1 MQTGKLPDGRLKNLS
16 HLPTILH
23 IPFAWQPDPCG
34 GTEVYVR
41 ALMRELAP
49 LGWASQ
55 IVVPAQQT
63 AQQLVEGIPVH
74 RVRLADPVTQAML
87 YGAGDPVSAAGFAE
101 VLEAAKPD
109 LVHFHAYTP
118 AISVL
123 WLQAAQAL
131 GIPCVYTYHTPT
143 LTCGRGSLM
152 RWGRVPCDGQMT
164 ALRCTACTL
173 QGLGLPQPL
182 AWAMTLLSPLTQSLN
197 QRVPFRAQPLIR
209 QRQAAVHRWLAGM
222 TQVVALCEW
231 GRAVLRRNAVP
242 PHRLHVIRHGLTSA
256 CSHVA
261 LPPSHP
267 NRATPLRLAFFGRL
281 DPTKGLQVLV
291 AALKDKP
298 DLNLELHCHLIPD
311 PAAETAM
318 ANLLQQCQAD
328 PRIHLHPAVAA
339 DDVVQT
345 MAAYDAVA
353 VPSIWLETGPL
364 VVLEA
369 FAAGRPVLGSAL
381 GGIAEWVQHGVN
393 GLLIPPGDAKAW
405 AAALQ
410 QWANPTLR
418 QHLQT
423 GITPP
428 RTMQAVA
435 LDMLTV
441 YAKALTSSPQLSAI

>member
-1 MQTGKLPDGRLKNLS
+1 M
-16 HLPTILH
+16 
-23 IPFAWQPDPCG
+23 
-34 GTEVYVR
+34 R
-41 ALMRELAP
+41 ALIRELAP

-55 IVVPAQQT
+55 IAVPAQQT
-63 AQQLVEGIPVH
+63 ALDLIEGIPVH
-74 RVRLADPVTQAML
+74 RVRMTDRFTQAML
-87 YGAGDPVSAAGFAE
+87 YGAGDPVSAKGFAE
-101 VLEAAKPD
+101 VLETVKPD

-123 WLQAAQAL
+123 WLAAAQAR
-131 GIPCVYTYHTPT
+131 GITCLYTYHTPT
-143 LTCGRGSLM
+143 LTCGRGTLM
-152 RWGRVPCDGQMT
+152 RWGKVPCDGQMT
-164 ALRCTACTL
+164 ALRCAACTL
-173 QGLGLPQPL
+173 QGHGLPQPI
-182 AWAMTLLSPLTQSLN
+182 AWAMTLLSPLTQSLS
-197 QRVPFRAQPLIR
+197 QRVPFRALPLIR
-209 QRQAAVHRWLAGM
+209 QRQAAVRQWLAGM

-242 PHRLHVIRHGLTSA
+242 TNRLHVIRHGLTSA

-281 DPTKGLQVLV
+281 DSTKGLQVLV

-311 PAAETAM
+311 PAAESAM

-339 DDVVQT
+339 DAVVAT
-345 MAAYDAVA
+345 MATYDAVA

-381 GGIAEWVQHGVN
+381 GGIAEWVQDGVN

-405 AAALQ
+405 AHALVQ
-410 QWANPTLR
+410 CSQPDLLA
-418 QHLQT
+418 QLQA

-435 LDMLTV
+435 LETFTV
-441 YAKALTSSPQLSAI
+441 YAKAITSSPQLSAI

>member
-1 MQTGKLPDGRLKNLS
+1 
-16 HLPTILH
+16 
-23 IPFAWQPDPCG
+23 
-34 GTEVYVR
+34 
-41 ALMRELAP
+41 
-49 LGWASQ
+49 
-55 IVVPAQQT
+55 
-63 AQQLVEGIPVH
+63 
-74 RVRLADPVTQAML
+74 
-87 YGAGDPVSAAGFAE
+87 
-101 VLEAAKPD
+101 
-109 LVHFHAYTP
+109 
-118 AISVL
+118 
-123 WLQAAQAL
+123 
-131 GIPCVYTYHTPT
+131 
-143 LTCGRGSLM
+143 
-152 RWGRVPCDGQMT
+152 
-164 ALRCTACTL
+164 
-173 QGLGLPQPL
+173 
-182 AWAMTLLSPLTQSLN
+182 LLSPLTQSLN
-197 QRVPFRAQPLIR
+197 QRVPFRALPLIR
-209 QRQAAVHRWLAGM
+209 QRQAAVHQWLAGM

-242 PHRLHVIRHGLTSA
+242 PHRLHVIRHGLTSPN
-256 CSHVA
+256 SPVTI
-261 LPPSHP
+261 PPPAASIG
-267 NRATPLRLAFFGRL
+267 APLRLAFLGRL

-311 PAAETAM
+311 PAAEKAM

-353 VPSIWLETGPL
+353 VPSIGLETGPL

-405 AAALQ
+405 AHALVQ
-410 QWANPTLR
+410 CSQPDLLA
-418 QHLQT
+418 QLQA

-435 LDMLTV
+435 ADMLTV
-441 YAKALTSSPQLSAI
+441 YQSALLN